1 MHPLRV
7 SGGVAAARV
16 ARAWSAGYRQTM
28 VRVAHNFLENAV
40 AVALKRPAC
49 AGILC
54 RLQDGRARTAIELAR
69 VAGVDPGT
77 TRRGLGML
85 VRWRLVR
92 VAASGRHR
100 YYSLYDPAV
109 GAALQ
114 AQARNTHCA
123 AAPMATSLPEGLRAA
138 RTCYRHLAGTLGVAL
153 CARWLEL
160 GWLRRAAADTD
171 DYDVT
176 PAGTAAFA
184 QLGVD
189 PAAVQRP
196 SRRFA
201 YACLD
206 CSERRPHLAGA
217 LGDAVFARMVELG
230 WLSHVARTRSVA
242 ITPAGRQALRDWCG
256 VDSAL

>member
-1 MHPLRV
+1 MPLRTP
-7 SGGVAAARV
+7 GGAGAMRVARVRSVGYRRAMARV
-16 ARAWSAGYRQTM
+16 AR
-28 VRVAHNFLENAV
+28 NFLETAV
-40 AVALKRPAC
+40 GVALKRPAC

-100 YYSLYDPAV
+100 YYSLNEPAV
-109 GAALQ
+109 GVALQ
-114 AQARNTHCA
+114 AQARDTHCA
-123 AAPMATSLPEGLRAA
+123 AAPLPTRLPAGLRAA

-160 GWLRRAAADTD
+160 GWLQRAAGYTD
-171 DYDVT
+171 DYEVS
-176 PAGTAAFA
+176 PAGAAAFG

-189 PAAVQRP
+189 LAAVRRQP
-196 SRRFA
+196 RRFA

-217 LGDAVFARMVELG
+217 LGDGVFASMTQHG
-230 WLSHVARTRSVA
+230 WLRRVPGTRGIAV
-242 ITPAGRQALRDWCG
+242 TPAGRHALRDWCG
-256 VDSAL
+256 VDAAV